1 MLPRVFG
8 AMVLLGRSDMCGE
21 VAIILN
27 AMSRALIIFLFI
39 MFAALTAACS
49 SILPDGTA
57 QIAAAPVGPPAD
69 YRKLIRTGVP
79 NTLTNG
85 AQVSELRKT
94 VGPEPGDWMA
104 CLKSEIK
111 QSDTK
116 QGETTPAETKANIAF
131 IAVFIEGETVKD
143 FRRSVV
149 IDQCESAEYAPLN
162 PPIPPATVKKPPLK
176 RK

>member
-1 MLPRVFG
+1 M
-8 AMVLLGRSDMCGE
+8 SGE
-21 VAIILN
+21 VAFILN
-27 AMSRALIIFLFI
+27 VTSRTLIFFLVI
-39 MFAALTAACS
+39 LFAALTAACS
-49 SILPDGTA
+49 NTLQDAAA
-57 QIAAAPVGPPAD
+57 QIAAAPIGPPAD

-85 AQVSELRKT
+85 AQVSALRKT

-116 QGETTPAETKANIAF
+116 PGETTQAETKANIAF
-131 IAVFIEGETVKD
+131 FAVFIEGETVNT

-162 PPIPPATVKKPPLK
+162 PPIPPATVKKTSLK

>member
-1 MLPRVFG
+1 
-8 AMVLLGRSDMCGE
+8 MVLLGRSDMCSF

-27 AMSRALIIFLFI
+27 AMSRALIIFLVI
-39 MFAALTAACS
+39 MFAALTTACTG
-49 SILPDGTA
+49 ILPDATA

-69 YRKLIRTGVP
+69 YRKLIRTQVP

-85 AQVSELRKT
+85 AQVSGLRKT
-94 VGPEPGDWMA
+94 VGAAPGDWMA

-116 QGETTPAETKANIAF
+116 PGETTPAETKANIAF